1 LKDLLIVLGSGEVE
15 GEILK
20 QRPLLQGL
28 TAFEDFYRFLF
39 SGVLFIDAEGVEFEF
54 SLNIN
59 FGGTRTS
66 LS

>member
-1 LKDLLIVLGSGEVE
+1 MKDFLIVLGSGEVE

-20 QRPLLQGL
+20 QRPLLQSL
-28 TAFEDFYRFLF
+28 SAFEDFYSFLF
-39 SGVLFIDAEGVEFEF
+39 SGVLFVDAEGVEFEF

-59 FGGTRTS
+59 FCNTRTG